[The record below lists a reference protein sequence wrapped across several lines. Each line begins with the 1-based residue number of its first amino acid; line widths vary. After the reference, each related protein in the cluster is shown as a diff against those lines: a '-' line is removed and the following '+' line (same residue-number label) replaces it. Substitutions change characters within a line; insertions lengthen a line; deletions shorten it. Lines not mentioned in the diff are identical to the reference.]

1 MKKLAFGI
9 GVLLLLAIVLPTMA
23 APAELEK
30 DISCNLLDAA
40 GDYTIQG
47 TGNMFSTSSGNSI
60 LVCKA
65 QLTGNFPVKAVIW
78 DNANTGRSCG
88 TKLGIT
94 EDFQEVITPSGQ
106 ISMTCHFKAVKA

>member
-30 DISCNLLDAA
+30 DTPCNLLDAL
-40 GDYTIQG
+40 GGISVEG
-47 TGNMFSTSSGNSI
+47 TGNVVSTSSGNWI

-65 QLTGNFPVKAVIW
+65 QLTGNFPVKAVKW
-78 DNANTGRSCG
+78 NNANTGRSCV
-88 TKLGIT
+88 TKYGIT
-94 EDFQEVITPSGQ
+94 ENWQEVITPSGR
-106 ISMTCHFKAVKA
+106 ISMTCHFTA